1 MLVQGGVW
9 GIRAWCPA
17 HHGPKGARWTILRAQ
32 SGHGSPSEGPR
43 APAERSSGSSDGMG
57 RSQGRAPNRCAYAER
72 SCGWC
77 TTRSNV
83 VRTHLGRRGTSAG
96 AVGGSSATAA
106 ACCTRAGAVGGRL
119 GDGIHSAQ
127 RDGPRPQPTAAYAER
142 MVRPGSCVRPAG
154 VSPVPVGTGAP
165 GSRLRFVIERLRAER
180 SVESPFGG
188 SNRAGRSVSERCS
201 LVRVTTGEPSRSC
214 HGEGH
219 VLQALFRGQPV
230 RSPRGRDGGTYG
242 GSGTEQERPVCARLV
257 GQETGRISRW

>member
-1 MLVQGGVW
+1 MTSWLNPSPRRGSRSGSAPRPVCFSRRPPPAASPQTESPDSLGGRYL
-9 GIRAWCPA
+9 GLPMRTESPDDL
-17 HHGPKGARWTILRAQ
+17 GGLKLGLRTDASPSAQ
-32 SGHGSPSEGPR
+32 SRATASVARVRTRPGNESDRRGLRPPPPR
-43 APAERSSGSSDGMG
+43 AFRPRP
-57 RSQGRAPNRCAYAER
+57 R
-72 SCGWC
+72 
-77 TTRSNV
+77 
-83 VRTHLGRRGTSAG
+83 LG
-96 AVGGSSATAA
+96 AVV
-106 ACCTRAGAVGGRL
+106 C
-119 GDGIHSAQ
+119 
-127 RDGPRPQPTAAYAER
+127 
-142 MVRPGSCVRPAG
+142 PGSCVRPAG

>member
-1 MLVQGGVW
+1 MVGVLPLAISAKPRHSVC
-9 GIRAWCPA
+9 G
-17 HHGPKGARWTILRAQ
+17 
-32 SGHGSPSEGPR
+32 EGPNMRR
-43 APAERSSGSSDGMG
+43 ARSD
-57 RSQGRAPNRCAYAER
+57 
-72 SCGWC
+72 
-77 TTRSNV
+77 
-83 VRTHLGRRGTSAG
+83 RRGLRPPPPRAFRPHPRLG
-96 AVGGSSATAA
+96 AV
-106 ACCTRAGAVGGRL
+106 
-119 GDGIHSAQ
+119 
-127 RDGPRPQPTAAYAER
+127 
-142 MVRPGSCVRPAG
+142 VRPGSCVRPAG

>member
-1 MLVQGGVW
+1 MTGVDFHRYSAA
-9 GIRAWCPA
+9 IRSIF
-17 HHGPKGARWTILRAQ
+17 GF
-32 SGHGSPSEGPR
+32 
-43 APAERSSGSSDGMG
+43 
-57 RSQGRAPNRCAYAER
+57 
-72 SCGWC
+72 
-77 TTRSNV
+77 
-83 VRTHLGRRGTSAG
+83 
-96 AVGGSSATAA
+96 
-106 ACCTRAGAVGGRL
+106 GGRL
-119 GDGIHSAQ
+119 RARCRVPAGVGRPG
-127 RDGPRPQPTAAYAER
+127 RDPGAGGYTRGV
-142 MVRPGSCVRPAG
+142 VRPGSCVRPAG